1 MGRAVRSYRSTR
13 MPKVRLLQVKVKPN
27 ARASSLE
34 ELAGTWEARLKSPP
48 VDGRANAELVALIA
62 AQFGCPKTAVTIK
75 SGRSSRWKL
84 VRIEE

>member
-1 MGRAVRSYRSTR
+1 MRSYHSTG

-27 ARASSLE
+27 ARASSLD
-34 ELAGTWEARLKSPP
+34 ELAGLWQARLKSPP

-62 AQFGCPKTAVTIK
+62 ARFGCSKAAVTIK
-75 SGRSSRWKL
+75 SGRSSRMKL